1 MTGFRGLASWY
12 ALYRTSTKGWH
23 SVNVDL
29 IECDSNNC
37 KYLLTGCK
45 SVALRDGLLKRMF
58 NSSLQYDC
66 MFCKESHK
74 SCHFFFLN
82 QVCNCRNTKH
92 ASFAAFSTTT
102 AAFTS
107 SAVNKYLRQSSLPTL
122 YIRQTLN
129 PVWDAFTAIW
139 SLLSHSLQHTYTF
152 HFQHRTYPACKV
164 ASIFHNASCN
174 IERYGPWFHLCGAVV
189 ALLSVPE
196 WNSCGP
202 MSLICQSQ
210 ADGVSMCCRE
220 LQWSIS
226 KLQRYR

>member
-1 MTGFRGLASWY
+1 MQISGFKGRTLEKNVQFKLAIWLHVLQGIAQELSYFVLFLFFNQAVW
-12 ALYRTSTKGWH
+12 
-23 SVNVDL
+23 
-29 IECDSNNC
+29 EQ
-37 KYLLTGCK
+37 K
-45 SVALRDGLLKRMF
+45 SKRM
-58 NSSLQYDC
+58 
-66 MFCKESHK
+66 
-74 SCHFFFLN
+74 

-107 SAVNKYLRQSSLPTL
+107 SAVNKYLRQSSLSTL
-122 YIRQTLN
+122 CIRQTLN

-139 SLLSHSLQHTYTF
+139 SLLSHSLQHTHTF
-152 HFQHRTYPACKV
+152 HFQHCTYPACKV
-164 ASIFHNASCN
+164 ASIFHSASCN

-196 WNSCGP
+196 WNSCGS

-210 ADGVSMCCRE
+210 TDGVSMCCRE

-226 KLQRYR
+226 KLQLYR